1 MSKESVIQSN
11 DALRNFEYLP
21 NSAHVRLTT
30 MIALYGCSS
39 ATIWRG
45 CKNGSIPKPK
55 KLTLRTTA
63 WNVGEVRN
71 ALHLN
76 GGVSHE

>member
-1 MSKESVIQSN
+1 MSKESVIQTN

-30 MIALYGCSS
+30 MMVLYGCSS

-45 CKNGSIPKPK
+45 CKNGFIPKPK

-63 WNVGEVRN
+63 WNVGEIRD
-71 ALHLN
+71 ALN
-76 GGVSHE
+76 KGGN

>member
-21 NSAHVRLTT
+21 NSAHIRLTT
-30 MIALYGCSS
+30 MMALYGCSS

-45 CKNGSIPKPK
+45 CKNGLIPKPK

-63 WNVGEVRN
+63 WNVGEVRI

-76 GGVSHE
+76 KGVNNE

>member
-30 MIALYGCSS
+30 MMVLYGCSS

-45 CKNGSIPKPK
+45 CKNGFIPKPK

-63 WNVGEVRN
+63 WNVGEIRD
-71 ALHLN
+71 ALN
-76 GGVSHE
+76 KGGN

>member
-1 MSKESVIQSN
+1 MSKENVIQSN

-21 NSAHVRLTT
+21 NSAHIRLTT
-30 MIALYGCSS
+30 MKVLYGCSS

-45 CKNGSIPKPK
+45 CKNGSIPRPK

-63 WNVGEVRN
+63 WNVGEIRD
-71 ALHLN
+71 ALN
-76 GGVSHE
+76 KGGN